1 MNRREYFKSKSRKK
15 WLKGILLVAVAA
27 ASAVAVAL
35 VSLRIYAQI
44 AGPPPLAVPKA
55 SIFLDSQN
63 NHIGDYYTE
72 ERRYWVSLDKIS
84 PYLAD
89 ATIAVE
95 DKDFYEHNGFDYS
108 RIASALLADIKAGDK
123 VQGASTLTQQYA
135 RNLYLT
141 HEKTWTRKINE
152 ALYAYRLEV
161 FYDKDE
167 ILEGYLNTVYYGHG
181 MYGAEAASH
190 YYFGKAASDLT
201 LAEAAMLA
209 GIPKGPTYYSPLV
222 DKEKA
227 TDRQHVILSLME
239 DQGKITATEKERA
252 TQEQLVYKSDDWNA
266 AKEIAPYFLKAAWA
280 EAGDILESKD
290 INIAEGGWTIK
301 TTLNQAHQQAAEQAV
316 ADHMP
321 DDELQVG
328 LVSMDPQTGF
338 VTALIGG
345 RDYKTSAYNRVTAT
359 ERQPGSAI
367 KPFLYLAA
375 LEKGYTPMTFKDV
388 SQTTFTYDNGR
399 KTYSPKNVNGK
410 FANEE
415 MSLAQALAISDNI
428 YAVKTLEDIGYSNF
442 RKMLERFHLNSTE
455 EEIPSIALG
464 TIETSLYSL
473 TNAYNMLAAGGES
486 REATM
491 ILSIENAKG
500 EIVYEYEPPEAEQ
513 VVSEKDAYIMTQMLT
528 GIFDPVFS
536 DYSPATGVSIRSRM
550 THTYAAKSGSTDSNQ
565 WMMGYSPSVTVGVWN
580 GYDESKTLSGQ
591 SDTAATK
598 QIWIDFME
606 SVHEGK
612 PNEEFVAPSDVEG
625 VVVDIASGKIA
636 NDGCPDEQRLVYM
649 KAEDVPTEQCS
660 TYWFDSDWFNTESWE
675 DSWDNL
681 LDWLPFEAFRKPE
694 EQ

>member
-1 MNRREYFKSKSRKK
+1 M
-15 WLKGILLVAVAA
+15 VAVAA

-227 TDRQHVILSLME
+227 TDRQQVILSLME

-345 RDYKTSAYNRVTAT
+345 RDYKISPYNRVTVT

>member
-27 ASAVAVAL
+27 ASAVVVAL
-35 VSLRIYAQI
+35 VSLRVYAQI
-44 AGPPPLAVPKA
+44 AGAPPLTVPKA

-72 ERRYWVSLDKIS
+72 ERRYWVSLDEIS

-95 DKDFYEHNGFDYS
+95 DKDFYEHNGFDFS

-161 FYDKDE
+161 FYGKDE

-181 MYGAEAASH
+181 MYGVEAASH
-190 YYFGKAASDLT
+190 YYFGKPASDLT

-222 DKEKA
+222 NEEKA
-227 TDRQHVILSLME
+227 INRQHVILSLME
-239 DQGKITATEKERA
+239 DQGKITATEKDRA
-252 TQEQLVYKSDDWNA
+252 TQEQLVFKSDDWVA
-266 AKEIAPYFLKAAWA
+266 SKEIAPYFLEAAWT
-280 EAGDILESKD
+280 EASDILESKD
-290 INIAEGGWTIK
+290 INIHEGGWTIK

-316 ADHMP
+316 ADHLP
-321 DDELQVG
+321 EGELQVG

-345 RDYKTSAYNRVTAT
+345 RNYKEYSYNRAT
-359 ERQPGSAI
+359 LAERQPGSAI
-367 KPFLYLAA
+367 KPFLYLTA

-410 FANEE
+410 FATEE

-428 YAVKTLEDIGYSNF
+428 YAVKTLEDVGYANF
-442 RKMLERFHLNSTE
+442 RKMLERFQLNTTE
-455 EEIPSIALG
+455 EEVPSIALG
-464 TIETSLYSL
+464 TIETTLYSL
-473 TNAYNMLAAGGES
+473 TNAYNILAAGGES

-500 EIVYEYEPPEAEQ
+500 EIVYEYEPPEAER
-513 VVSEKDAYIMTQMLT
+513 VLSEDDAFIMTQMMT
-528 GIFDPVFS
+528 GVFDPVFS

-550 THTYAAKSGSTDSNQ
+550 THTYAAKSGSTNSDQ

-580 GYDESKTLSGQ
+580 GYDQGKSLSGQ

-612 PNEEFVAPSDVEG
+612 PNEDFVAPSDVEG

-649 KAEDVPTEQCS
+649 KAEDVPDEQCS
-660 TYWFDSDWFNTESWE
+660 TYWFNSDWFDAESWE
-675 DSWDNL
+675 DSWDSL
-681 LDWLPFEAFRKPE
+681 LDWLPFEAFRNPD